1 MSDVPEVTM
10 EDTGSYDPPSVVAPA
25 PKELTMIEK
34 AKLISDLASAFQ
46 DPEIIT
52 VLEKRNNGKRI
63 RELFEGA
70 LNDEMASVMSG
81 EADKKMPPVAQ
92 LHQRVEAMANAM
104 SNFHQMISGFLSSPL
119 VQVLDMM
126 NRNLGGAQNNQPM
139 PQPQPYPQGQ
149 PQQVAPQQPQQQPQQ
164 QRSATQTVTRGS
176 AANSAGFF

>member
-1 MSDVPEVTM
+1 MSDAPEVTM
-10 EDTGSYDPPSVVAPA
+10 EDTGSYDPPSVVVPA
-25 PKELTMIEK
+25 PRELSMIEK

-46 DPEIIT
+46 DPEIIQ

-70 LNDEMASVMSG
+70 LNEEMALVMSG
-81 EADKKMPPVAQ
+81 EADKKMPPVEQ
-92 LHQRVEAMANAM
+92 LHQRVEAMAGAM
-104 SNFHQMISGFLSSPL
+104 SNFHQMISSFISSPL

-149 PQQVAPQQPQQQPQQ
+149 VQAQQAPQQQS
-164 QRSATQTVTRGS
+164 QRSATPTATRGS
-176 AANSAGFF
+176 HANSAGFF

>member
-1 MSDVPEVTM
+1 MTNQVAPEAVPEVIA
-10 EDTGSYDPPSVVAPA
+10 EVPPV
-25 PKELTMIEK
+25 KELSMIEK

-104 SNFHQMISGFLSSPL
+104 SNFHQMISSFLSSPL

-126 NRNLGGAQNNQPM
+126 NRNLGGSQNNQPM
-139 PQPQPYPQGQ
+139 PQPQPYPHGQ
-149 PQQVAPQQPQQQPQQ
+149 VYPQSQSPQVSPQQPQQQS